1 MVNKTTL
8 LYTGKA
14 KQVYATDDPD
24 VLWMAY
30 TNQAT
35 ALNGEKKD
43 QIAHKG
49 ELNRAIST
57 LLFKELTAAGIP
69 THYLDSPDSTTMI
82 VKKAAMLPLEVVVRN
97 YASGHFVT
105 KFNVKPMMKLDPPI
119 HEYYYKS
126 DELGDPFMNEAQ
138 IFALHEATPE
148 QLKQVHALTDR
159 INTYLTQRFA
169 AIGITLVDFK
179 LEYGTLKDG
188 TLVLA
193 DELSPDNFRLVDQQ
207 TGASLDKDVFR
218 QNRGPLTPVY
228 EEVLSRLQEKGAAH
242 V

>member
-35 ALNGEKKD
+35 ALNGEKKA

-97 YASGHFVT
+97 YASGHFG
-105 KFNVKPMMKLDPPI
+105 
-119 HEYYYKS
+119 H
-126 DELGDPFMNEAQ
+126 
-138 IFALHEATPE
+138 
-148 QLKQVHALTDR
+148 QV
-159 INTYLTQRFA
+159 QC
-169 AIGITLVDFK
+169 
-179 LEYGTLKDG
+179 
-188 TLVLA
+188 
-193 DELSPDNFRLVDQQ
+193 
-207 TGASLDKDVFR
+207 
-218 QNRGPLTPVY
+218 
-228 EEVLSRLQEKGAAH
+228 
-242 V
+242 